1 MTIKDQV
8 LAGVFEGEGK
18 FSLKQVPAPK
28 IEKPNQVLLKVL
40 CASICGTDIQ
50 ILKVPPGHP
59 ANPGVILGHEYVG
72 EVVEVGSECSFLR
85 PGDWVAVDPNIPCGC
100 CWYCQNGQHNMCAN
114 MTTLGIFID
123 GGFAE
128 YNVAPE
134 SQLYKFSK
142 ELKPEYAVFAEP
154 LSCVLNAFRKI
165 RPSPGEN
172 VLVLGAGPIGQYFI
186 QLSRLSGAG
195 RIFVSEPMEMR
206 RRLAEES
213 GADFIVNPEKED
225 LLEVVFS
232 HTLQGVEVVIDAV
245 GTLAD
250 LCIKVCARGGRI
262 LLFGQNQQARAQI
275 AQNDITRKEL
285 SIFGS
290 YIALHTF
297 PEAIRILESKKLKLD
312 HLITH
317 RLHLKDIEQGFSVM
331 REAKA
336 LKVIIFPK

>member
-1 MTIKDQV
+1 M
-8 LAGVFEGEGK
+8 LACVFEGEGK
-18 FSLKQVPAPK
+18 YELKEVPEPK

-59 ANPGVILGHEYVG
+59 ANPGIILGHEYVG
-72 EVVEVGSECSFLR
+72 EVVEVGSDCHFLR
-85 PGDWVAVDPNIPCGC
+85 PGDRVAVDPNIPCGC
-100 CWYCQNGQHNMCAN
+100 CSYCQKGQHNMCIN
-114 MTTLGIFID
+114 MTTLGIFIN
-123 GGFAE
+123 GGFAK

-134 SQLYKFSK
+134 SQLYKFSS
-142 ELKPEYAVFAEP
+142 ELEPEYAVFAEP

-165 RPSPGEN
+165 RPNPGET

-186 QLSRLSGAG
+186 QLSRLAGAG
-195 RIFVSEPMEMR
+195 KVFASEPMEMR
-206 RRLAEES
+206 RKLAEQS
-213 GADFIVNPEKED
+213 GADRVIDPNSED
-225 LLEVVFS
+225 LIDIIFTE
-232 HTLQGVEVVIDAV
+232 TKEGVDIVIDAV

-250 LCIKVCARGGRI
+250 LTIKVCARGGKI
-262 LLFGQNQQARAQI
+262 LLFGQNQLAKAQI

-297 PEAIRILESKKLKLD
+297 PEAIRILESRRLKLD

-317 RLHLKDIEQGFSVM
+317 RLALKDIGQGFDAM
-331 REAKA
+331 RKGEAI
-336 LKVIIFPK
+336 KVIIFP